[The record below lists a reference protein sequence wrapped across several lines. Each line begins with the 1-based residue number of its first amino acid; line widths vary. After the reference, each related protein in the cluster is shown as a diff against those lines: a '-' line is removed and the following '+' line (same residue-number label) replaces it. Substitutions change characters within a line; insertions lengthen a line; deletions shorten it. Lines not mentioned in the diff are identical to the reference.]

1 MEEKILLLLQDMSS
15 EIKDIKKEL
24 HEVKTD
30 VAELK
35 TDVAELKTDVAELK
49 TDVAQLKTDV
59 AELKTDVAQLKT
71 DVKQLY
77 ANQETFEKKLDIIYD
92 QMKDLTEFRTEV
104 REEIKKLNSIT
115 NCNTIDIA
123 ILRGAQIKPEI

>member
-35 TDVAELKTDVAELK
+35 TDVAQLKTDVAE
-49 TDVAQLKTDV
+49 LKTDV